1 MKGGGGLWLR
11 ITLQKNNLP
20 PSSDTC
26 GNKTCTMY
34 FKLLLRKIDFIII
47 GAEEKTRVATEMADS
62 VNVAEDV
69 KKEVAVKGENQSGE
83 EPVKDNKDTAPGK
96 KDNKKKGSSK
106 WNKKDTAKKTFKPGK
121 FKKFKNNDGKSKQK
135 KKPKSKN

>member
-1 MKGGGGLWLR
+1 
-11 ITLQKNNLP
+11 
-20 PSSDTC
+20 
-26 GNKTCTMY
+26 MY

-106 WNKKDTAKKTFKPGK
+106 WNKKDKKTFKPGK